1 MDATLPLIPFII
13 PMQTSDN
20 NKRIAKNTLLLYVRM
35 LFTMAVSLFTSRV
48 ILNTL
53 GVEDYGTYNVV
64 GGIVTMFSVLSGSLS
79 ASISRFITFELG
91 RGNIQRLKTVF
102 STGVNIQLGMSLFI
116 VLIAEVVGVWFL
128 NAKMNIPSDRLVAA
142 NWVFQCAILTFVLN
156 LLSVPY
162 NAAIIAHEK
171 MSVFAYISVVE
182 VTLKLIIVYMLTI
195 SPFDRLKTYA
205 VLLLC
210 VGAIIRFIYGYYC
223 KRHFEECTYHFI
235 LDKPVLKEMTGF
247 AGWNFL
253 GNGAYMLNTQ
263 GVNILM
269 NLYFGV
275 AVNAARGVAT
285 QVDAALKQFVNNFT
299 TAVNPQI
306 TKSYAQGD
314 LEYMHKLVCR
324 SAKFSAFLMMFFAV
338 PIILETNTILTIWLK
353 TVPDYAV
360 IFLQWI
366 IISSFMDTVLAN
378 SLVTSM
384 FATGKIKRYQIIVTT
399 VGCLVFPLSWI
410 AFKLGFEPQ
419 VGYILYFIIYTILLF
434 VRLYLLK
441 DMVKLPVMMY
451 VREVLLK
458 VILVM
463 CISFVL
469 PMALRLS
476 MQEGWLRLIT
486 ICAIGTIITA
496 LVEFRIGLTTNERL
510 FVTEKLKKIKI
521 IQELKSKYLK
531 MKDLLT
537 ISGGG
542 KNRSLPLHFLCF
554 LFVLQQ
560 ASV

>member
-1 MDATLPLIPFII
+1 MSN
-13 PMQTSDN
+13 QTSDN

-53 GVEDYGTYNVV
+53 GVEDYGINNVV

-79 ASISRFITFELG
+79 SSISRFITFELG
-91 RGNIQRLKTVF
+91 KGNIERLKTIF
-102 STGVNIQLGMSLFI
+102 STGVNIQLGMS
-116 VLIAEVVGVWFL
+116 VLIIIIAEAVGIWFL
-128 NAKMNIPSDRLVAA
+128 NAKMNIPADRMVAA

-171 MSVFAYISVVE
+171 MSAFAYISVVE

-210 VGAIIRFIYGYYC
+210 VGAVIRFIYGYYC
-223 KRHFEECTYHFI
+223 KRHFEECTYHFVF
-235 LDKPVLKEMTGF
+235 DKPVLKEMTGF

-275 AVNAARGVAT
+275 AVNAARGIAT

-314 LEYMHKLVCR
+314 LDYMHKLVCR

-419 VGYILYFIIYTILLF
+419 VGYILYFFIYTILLF

-451 VREVLLK
+451 IREVLYKLAP
-458 VILVM
+458 VIVVGFAIPGILILTM
-463 CISFVL
+463 DAS
-469 PMALRLS
+469 
-476 MQEGWLRLIT
+476 WLRLILV
-486 ICAIGTIITA
+486 CLLSVLVTA
-496 LVEFRIGLTTNERL
+496 ASEYFIGLSNKEKD
-510 FVTEKLKKIKI
+510 FVAEKIKLVI
-521 IQELKSKYLK
+521 
-531 MKDLLT
+531 
-537 ISGGG
+537 G
-542 KNRSLPLHFLCF
+542 KIKK
-554 LFVLQQ
+554 
-560 ASV
+560 

>member
-1 MDATLPLIPFII
+1 MSN
-13 PMQTSDN
+13 QTSDN

-53 GVEDYGTYNVV
+53 GVEDYGINNVV

-79 ASISRFITFELG
+79 SSISRFITFELG
-91 RGNIQRLKTVF
+91 KGNIERLKTIF
-102 STGVNIQLGMSLFI
+102 STGVNIQLGMS
-116 VLIAEVVGVWFL
+116 VLIIIIAEAVGIWFL
-128 NAKMNIPSDRLVAA
+128 NAKMNIPADRMVAA

-171 MSVFAYISVVE
+171 MSAFAYISVVE

-210 VGAIIRFIYGYYC
+210 VGAVIRFIYGYYC
-223 KRHFEECTYHFI
+223 KRHFEECTYHFVF
-235 LDKPVLKEMTGF
+235 DKPVLKEMTGF

-275 AVNAARGVAT
+275 AVNAARGIAT

-314 LEYMHKLVCR
+314 LDYMHKLVCR

-451 VREVLLK
+451 IREVLYKLAPII
-458 VILVM
+458 VVGFSIPGILILTM
-463 CISFVL
+463 D
-469 PMALRLS
+469 A
-476 MQEGWLRLIT
+476 GWLRLILV
-486 ICAIGTIITA
+486 CLLSVLVTA
-496 LVEFRIGLTTNERL
+496 ASEYFIGLSNKEKN
-510 FVTEKLKKIKI
+510 FVAEKIKLVI
-521 IQELKSKYLK
+521 GKIKSKWE
-531 MKDLLT
+531 
-537 ISGGG
+537 
-542 KNRSLPLHFLCF
+542 
-554 LFVLQQ
+554 
-560 ASV
+560 

>member
-1 MDATLPLIPFII
+1 MSN
-13 PMQTSDN
+13 QTSDN

-53 GVEDYGTYNVV
+53 GVEDYGINNVV

-79 ASISRFITFELG
+79 SSISRFITFELG
-91 RGNIQRLKTVF
+91 KGNIERLKTIF
-102 STGVNIQLGMSLFI
+102 STGVNIQLGMS
-116 VLIAEVVGVWFL
+116 VLIIIIAEAVGIWFL
-128 NAKMNIPSDRLVAA
+128 NAKMNIPTDRMVAA

-171 MSVFAYISVVE
+171 MSAFAYISVVE
-182 VTLKLIIVYMLTI
+182 VTLKLIIVYMLMI
-195 SPFDRLKTYA
+195 SPFDRLETYA
-205 VLLLC
+205 VLLLL
-210 VGAIIRFIYGYYC
+210 VGAVIRFIYGYYC

-314 LEYMHKLVCR
+314 LDYMHKLVCR
-324 SAKFSAFLMMFFAV
+324 SAKFSAFLMMFFTV

-451 VREVLLK
+451 IREVLYKLVP
-458 VILVM
+458 VIVVGFAIPGILILTM
-463 CISFVL
+463 D
-469 PMALRLS
+469 A
-476 MQEGWLRLIT
+476 GWLRLILV
-486 ICAIGTIITA
+486 CLLSVLVTA
-496 LVEFRIGLTTNERL
+496 ASEYFIGLSNKEKD
-510 FVTEKLKKIKI
+510 FVAEKIKLVI
-521 IQELKSKYLK
+521 
-531 MKDLLT
+531 
-537 ISGGG
+537 G
-542 KNRSLPLHFLCF
+542 KIKK
-554 LFVLQQ
+554 
-560 ASV
+560 

>member
-1 MDATLPLIPFII
+1 MSN
-13 PMQTSDN
+13 QTSDN

-53 GVEDYGTYNVV
+53 GVEDYGINNVV

-79 ASISRFITFELG
+79 SSISRFITFELG
-91 RGNIQRLKTVF
+91 KGNIERLKTIF
-102 STGVNIQLGMSLFI
+102 STGVNIQLGMS
-116 VLIAEVVGVWFL
+116 VLIIIIAEAVGIWFL
-128 NAKMNIPSDRLVAA
+128 NTKMNIPTDRMVAA

-171 MSVFAYISVVE
+171 MSAFAYISVVE
-182 VTLKLIIVYMLTI
+182 VSLKLIIVYMLMI
-195 SPFDRLKTYA
+195 SPFDRLETYA
-205 VLLLC
+205 VLLLL
-210 VGAIIRFIYGYYC
+210 VGTVIRFIYGYYC
-223 KRHFEECTYHFI
+223 KRHFEECTYHFVF
-235 LDKPVLKEMTGF
+235 DKPVLKEMTGF

-275 AVNAARGVAT
+275 AVNAARGIAT

-314 LEYMHKLVCR
+314 LDYMHKLVCR

-451 VREVLLK
+451 IREVLYKLAPII
-458 VILVM
+458 VVGFSIPGILILTM
-463 CISFVL
+463 D
-469 PMALRLS
+469 A
-476 MQEGWLRLIT
+476 GWLRLILV
-486 ICAIGTIITA
+486 CLLSVLVTA
-496 LVEFRIGLTTNERL
+496 ASEYFIGLSNKEKN
-510 FVTEKLKKIKI
+510 FVAEKIKLVI
-521 IQELKSKYLK
+521 
-531 MKDLLT
+531 
-537 ISGGG
+537 G
-542 KNRSLPLHFLCF
+542 KIKK
-554 LFVLQQ
+554 
-560 ASV
+560 

>member
-1 MDATLPLIPFII
+1 MSN
-13 PMQTSDN
+13 QTSDN

-53 GVEDYGTYNVV
+53 GVEDYGINNVV

-79 ASISRFITFELG
+79 SSISRFITFELG
-91 RGNIQRLKTVF
+91 KGNIERLKTIF
-102 STGVNIQLGMSLFI
+102 STGVNIQLGMS
-116 VLIAEVVGVWFL
+116 VLIIIIAEAVGIWFL
-128 NAKMNIPSDRLVAA
+128 NAKMNIPADRMVAA

-171 MSVFAYISVVE
+171 MSAFAYISVVE

-210 VGAIIRFIYGYYC
+210 VGAVIRFIYGYYC
-223 KRHFEECTYHFI
+223 KRHFEECTYHFVF
-235 LDKPVLKEMTGF
+235 DKPVLKEMTGF

-275 AVNAARGVAT
+275 AVNAARGIAT

-314 LEYMHKLVCR
+314 LDYMHKLVCR

-451 VREVLLK
+451 IREVLYKLAPII
-458 VILVM
+458 VVGFSIPGILILTM
-463 CISFVL
+463 D
-469 PMALRLS
+469 A
-476 MQEGWLRLIT
+476 GWLRLILV
-486 ICAIGTIITA
+486 CLLSVLVTA
-496 LVEFRIGLTTNERL
+496 ASEYFIGLSNKEKN
-510 FVTEKLKKIKI
+510 FVAEKIKLVI
-521 IQELKSKYLK
+521 
-531 MKDLLT
+531 
-537 ISGGG
+537 G
-542 KNRSLPLHFLCF
+542 KIKK
-554 LFVLQQ
+554 
-560 ASV
+560 

>member
-1 MDATLPLIPFII
+1 MSN
-13 PMQTSDN
+13 QTSDN

-53 GVEDYGTYNVV
+53 GVEDYGINNVV

-79 ASISRFITFELG
+79 SSISRFITFELG
-91 RGNIQRLKTVF
+91 KGNIERLKTIF
-102 STGVNIQLGMSLFI
+102 STGVNIQLGMS
-116 VLIAEVVGVWFL
+116 VLIIIIAEAVGIWFL
-128 NAKMNIPSDRLVAA
+128 NTKMNIPTDRMVAA

-171 MSVFAYISVVE
+171 MSAFAYISVVE
-182 VTLKLIIVYMLTI
+182 VSLKLIIVYMFMI
-195 SPFDRLKTYA
+195 SPFDRLETYA
-205 VLLLC
+205 VLLLL
-210 VGAIIRFIYGYYC
+210 VGAVIRFIYGYYC
-223 KRHFEECTYHFI
+223 KRHFEECTYHFVF
-235 LDKPVLKEMTGF
+235 DKPVLKEMTGF

-275 AVNAARGVAT
+275 AVNAARGIAT

-314 LEYMHKLVCR
+314 LDYMHKLVCR

-451 VREVLLK
+451 IREVLYKLAPII
-458 VILVM
+458 VVGFSIPGILILAM
-463 CISFVL
+463 D
-469 PMALRLS
+469 A
-476 MQEGWLRLIT
+476 GWLRLILV
-486 ICAIGTIITA
+486 CLLSVLVTA
-496 LVEFRIGLTTNERL
+496 ASEYFIGLSNKEKN
-510 FVTEKLKKIKI
+510 FVAEKIK
-521 IQELKSKYLK
+521 LV
-531 MKDLLT
+531 M
-537 ISGGG
+537 G
-542 KNRSLPLHFLCF
+542 KIKK
-554 LFVLQQ
+554 
-560 ASV
+560 

>member
-1 MDATLPLIPFII
+1 MSN
-13 PMQTSDN
+13 QTSDN

-53 GVEDYGTYNVV
+53 GVEDYGINNVV

-79 ASISRFITFELG
+79 SSISRFITFELG
-91 RGNIQRLKTVF
+91 KGNIERLKTIF
-102 STGVNIQLGMSLFI
+102 STGINIQLGMS
-116 VLIAEVVGVWFL
+116 VLIIIIAEAVGIWFL
-128 NAKMNIPSDRLVAA
+128 NAKMNIPADRMVAA

-171 MSVFAYISVVE
+171 MSAFAYISVVE

-210 VGAIIRFIYGYYC
+210 VGAVIRFIYGYYC
-223 KRHFEECTYHFI
+223 KRHFEECTYHFVF
-235 LDKPVLKEMTGF
+235 DKPVLKEMTGF

-275 AVNAARGVAT
+275 AVNAARGIAT

-314 LEYMHKLVCR
+314 LDYMHKLVCR

-451 VREVLLK
+451 IREVLYKLAPII
-458 VILVM
+458 VVGFSIPGILILTM
-463 CISFVL
+463 D
-469 PMALRLS
+469 A
-476 MQEGWLRLIT
+476 GWLRLILV
-486 ICAIGTIITA
+486 CLLSVLVTA
-496 LVEFRIGLTTNERL
+496 ASEYFIGLSNKEKN
-510 FVTEKLKKIKI
+510 FVAEKIKLVI
-521 IQELKSKYLK
+521 
-531 MKDLLT
+531 
-537 ISGGG
+537 G
-542 KNRSLPLHFLCF
+542 KIKK
-554 LFVLQQ
+554 
-560 ASV
+560 

>member
-1 MDATLPLIPFII
+1 MSN
-13 PMQTSDN
+13 QTSDN

-53 GVEDYGTYNVV
+53 GVEDYGINNVV

-79 ASISRFITFELG
+79 SSISRFITFELG
-91 RGNIQRLKTVF
+91 KGNIERLKTIF
-102 STGVNIQLGMSLFI
+102 STGVNIQLGMS
-116 VLIAEVVGVWFL
+116 VLIIIIAEAVGIWFL
-128 NAKMNIPSDRLVAA
+128 NTKMNIPTDRMVAA

-171 MSVFAYISVVE
+171 MSAFAYISVVE
-182 VTLKLIIVYMLTI
+182 VSLKLIIVYMFMI
-195 SPFDRLKTYA
+195 SPFDRLETYA
-205 VLLLC
+205 VLLLL
-210 VGAIIRFIYGYYC
+210 VGAVIRFIYGYYC
-223 KRHFEECTYHFI
+223 KRHFEECTYHFVF
-235 LDKPVLKEMTGF
+235 DKPVLKEMTGF

-275 AVNAARGVAT
+275 AVNAARGIAT

-314 LEYMHKLVCR
+314 LDYMHKLVCR

-451 VREVLLK
+451 IREVLYKLAP
-458 VILVM
+458 VIVVGFAIPGILILTM
-463 CISFVL
+463 D
-469 PMALRLS
+469 A
-476 MQEGWLRLIT
+476 GWLRLILV
-486 ICAIGTIITA
+486 CLLSVLVTA
-496 LVEFRIGLTTNERL
+496 ASEYFIGLSNKEKD
-510 FVTEKLKKIKI
+510 FVAEKIKLVI
-521 IQELKSKYLK
+521 
-531 MKDLLT
+531 
-537 ISGGG
+537 G
-542 KNRSLPLHFLCF
+542 KIKK
-554 LFVLQQ
+554 
-560 ASV
+560 

>member
-1 MDATLPLIPFII
+1 MSN
-13 PMQTSDN
+13 QTSDN

-53 GVEDYGTYNVV
+53 GVEDYGINNVV

-79 ASISRFITFELG
+79 SSISRFITFELG
-91 RGNIQRLKTVF
+91 KGNIERLKTIF
-102 STGVNIQLGMSLFI
+102 STGVNIQLGMSVSI
-116 VLIAEVVGVWFL
+116 IIIAEAVGIWFL
-128 NAKMNIPSDRLVAA
+128 NTKMNIPTDRMVAA

-171 MSVFAYISVVE
+171 MSAFAYISVVE
-182 VTLKLIIVYMLTI
+182 VSLKLIIVYMLMI
-195 SPFDRLKTYA
+195 SPFDRLETYA
-205 VLLLC
+205 VLLLL
-210 VGAIIRFIYGYYC
+210 VGAVIRFIYGYYC
-223 KRHFEECTYHFI
+223 KRHFEECTYHFVF
-235 LDKPVLKEMTGF
+235 DKPVLKEMTGF

-275 AVNAARGVAT
+275 AVNAARGIAT

-314 LEYMHKLVCR
+314 LDYMHKLVCR

-451 VREVLLK
+451 IREVLYKLAPII
-458 VILVM
+458 VVGFAIPGILILTM
-463 CISFVL
+463 D
-469 PMALRLS
+469 A
-476 MQEGWLRLIT
+476 GWLRLILV
-486 ICAIGTIITA
+486 CLLSVLVTA
-496 LVEFRIGLTTNERL
+496 ASEYFIGLSNKEKN
-510 FVTEKLKKIKI
+510 FVAEKIKLVI
-521 IQELKSKYLK
+521 GKIKSKWE
-531 MKDLLT
+531 
-537 ISGGG
+537 
-542 KNRSLPLHFLCF
+542 
-554 LFVLQQ
+554 
-560 ASV
+560 

>member
-1 MDATLPLIPFII
+1 MSS
-13 PMQTSDN
+13 QTTDN

-53 GVEDYGTYNVV
+53 GVEDYGINNVV

-91 RGNIQRLKTVF
+91 KGNLQRLKTVF
-102 STGVNIQLGMSLFI
+102 STGVNIQLGMSLLVVI
-116 VLIAEVVGVWFL
+116 LAEAVGIWFL
-128 NAKMNIPSDRLVAA
+128 NTKMNIPVERLNAA

-171 MSVFAYISVVE
+171 MSAFAYISVVE

-205 VLLLC
+205 VLLLF
-210 VGAIIRFIYGYYC
+210 VGAVIRFIYGYYC
-223 KRHFEECTYHFI
+223 KRHFEECTYHFVF
-235 LDKPVLKEMTGF
+235 DKPVLKEMTGF

-275 AVNAARGVAT
+275 AVNAARGIAT

-314 LEYMHKLVCR
+314 LAYMHKLVCR

-434 VRLYLLK
+434 VRLNLLK
-441 DMVKLPVMMY
+441 DMVKLSVMMY
-451 VREVLLK
+451 IREVLYKLAP
-458 VILVM
+458 VIVVGFAIPGILILTM
-463 CISFVL
+463 D
-469 PMALRLS
+469 A
-476 MQEGWLRLIT
+476 GWLRLILV
-486 ICAIGTIITA
+486 CLLSVLVTA
-496 LVEFRIGLTTNERL
+496 ASEYFIGLSNKEKD
-510 FVTEKLKKIKI
+510 FVAEKIKLVI
-521 IQELKSKYLK
+521 
-531 MKDLLT
+531 
-537 ISGGG
+537 G
-542 KNRSLPLHFLCF
+542 KIKK
-554 LFVLQQ
+554 
-560 ASV
+560 

>member
-1 MDATLPLIPFII
+1 MSN
-13 PMQTSDN
+13 QTSDN

-53 GVEDYGTYNVV
+53 GVEDYGINNVV

-79 ASISRFITFELG
+79 SSISRFITFELG
-91 RGNIQRLKTVF
+91 KGNIERLKTIF
-102 STGVNIQLGMSLFI
+102 STGVNIQLGMS
-116 VLIAEVVGVWFL
+116 VLIIIIAEAVGIWFL
-128 NAKMNIPSDRLVAA
+128 NAKMNIPTDRMVAA

-171 MSVFAYISVVE
+171 MSAFAYISVVE
-182 VTLKLIIVYMLTI
+182 VSLKLIIVYMLMI
-195 SPFDRLKTYA
+195 SPFDRLETYA
-205 VLLLC
+205 VLLLL
-210 VGAIIRFIYGYYC
+210 VGAVIRFIYGYYC
-223 KRHFEECTYHFI
+223 KRHFEECTYHFVF
-235 LDKPVLKEMTGF
+235 DKPVLKEMTGF

-275 AVNAARGVAT
+275 AVNAARGIAT

-314 LEYMHKLVCR
+314 LDYMHKLVCR

-451 VREVLLK
+451 IREVLYKLAPII
-458 VILVM
+458 VVGFSIPGILILTM
-463 CISFVL
+463 D
-469 PMALRLS
+469 A
-476 MQEGWLRLIT
+476 GWLRLILV
-486 ICAIGTIITA
+486 CLLSVLVTA
-496 LVEFRIGLTTNERL
+496 ASEYFIGLSNKEKN
-510 FVTEKLKKIKI
+510 FVAEKIKLVI
-521 IQELKSKYLK
+521 
-531 MKDLLT
+531 
-537 ISGGG
+537 G
-542 KNRSLPLHFLCF
+542 KIKK
-554 LFVLQQ
+554 
-560 ASV
+560 